1 MSKEAHQGRV
11 VVVGSINTDLVA
23 QTTHLPFPGETLG
36 SVRFSQAGG
45 GKGANQAIAAARF
58 GALVAMVGRVGD
70 DENGGQRLDD
80 LNTEGIDCSGITV
93 TREQPTG
100 LALITVSQGGQSTV
114 VVVDGSNGELK
125 PADVW
130 RQETLFSDSDVVVC
144 QLETPRETAY
154 ASLKLARH
162 LGKTTILNP
171 APAIDRL
178 PPEWLSLT
186 DYLVV
191 NEVEALILS
200 DIPFESES
208 DMGRAAK
215 QLQRQGAGNVIV
227 TLGARGAYLLEE
239 GGHGSLFLA
248 PRVEA
253 VDTTAAGDTFIGVL
267 AAQLASR
274 QTIEKSIERGQLA
287 AAISVTRRGGQTSIP
302 TRDEVDD

>member
-1 MSKEAHQGRV
+1 MSKEAQQGRV

-36 SVRFSQAGG
+36 SVRFLQASG
-45 GKGANQAIAAARF
+45 GKGANQAVAAARF
-58 GALVAMVGRVGD
+58 GAHVSMVARVGD
-70 DENGGQRLDD
+70 DENGDQRLED
-80 LNTEGIDCSGITV
+80 LEAEGIDCSGITV
-93 TREQPTG
+93 TPERPTG
-100 LALITVSQGGQSTV
+100 LALITVSQGGQNTV

-130 RQETLFSDSDVVVC
+130 RQEALFRDADVVVC
-144 QLETPRETAY
+144 QLETPAETTY
-154 ASLKLARH
+154 ASLQLARQ
-162 LGKTTILNP
+162 LGKITILNP
-171 APAIDRL
+171 APAIDPL
-178 PPEWLSLT
+178 PSEWLSLT

-208 DMGRAAK
+208 DMGRAAQ
-215 QLQRQGAGNVIV
+215 QLQRQGACNVIV
-227 TLGARGAYLLEE
+227 TLGARGTYLLQE
-239 GGHGSLFLA
+239 GGGGRLFLA

-274 QTIEKSIERGQLA
+274 HTIAKSIERGQLA

-302 TRDEVDD
+302 TRDEVED